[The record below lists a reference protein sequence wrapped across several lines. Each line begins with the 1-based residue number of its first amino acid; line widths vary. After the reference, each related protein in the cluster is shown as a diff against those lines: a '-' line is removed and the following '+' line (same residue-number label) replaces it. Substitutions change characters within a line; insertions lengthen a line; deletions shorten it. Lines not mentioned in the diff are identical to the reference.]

1 MSIVSLLP
9 ILVRAVPV
17 VLQLVPLVE
26 RLIKG
31 PKQGAVKREIVVE
44 AVKAIILAAE
54 GISGKDFVDEA
65 LFAQGVGQI
74 VDGVVAVLNAT
85 GKLKGTPA

>member
-9 ILVRAVPV
+9 ILVRTVPV

-65 LFAQGVGQI
+65 KFAEGVGQI
-74 VDGVVAVLNAT
+74 VDGVVAVLNST
-85 GKLKGTPA
+85 GKLKVS

>member
-31 PKQGAVKREIVVE
+31 PKQGTVKREIVVE

-65 LFAQGVGQI
+65 KFAEGVGQI
-74 VDGVVAVLNAT
+74 VDGVVAVLNST
-85 GKLKGTPA
+85 GKLKVS